1 MPSIQLVADLPGHT
15 SPAWCIT
22 FNPTRPLFATC
33 STDKTIRMYSYSLPA
48 PSSTSTSSHSQ
59 PHLPPITKLSSQT
72 SISESESQS
81 QISYHLPNLESPKP
95 QINLVSEI
103 SSGHSRTVRWISWAP
118 SGNTFASASFDSTVK
133 IWEEIGDDDDDD
145 VEEEEFSGVY
155 RNKLNDDV
163 DVDMEDL
170 DGQGDEEDVGEM
182 GEEEEKDKKEWKEW
196 ECVTTL
202 EGHESECKN
211 VGFSHDGGLLASC
224 SRDKSV
230 WVWEVQPDD
239 DFECIAVMMEH
250 NQDVK
255 CLAWHPK
262 EEILASASYD
272 STIHLMFDDPDGDW
286 CPFQKLYP
294 KLSAA
299 PLFLSLPT
307 PANLPNTS
315 ANYLNTSSPPSQDL
329 NTTTSESDKTS
340 TPSGQSSINGQ
351 TQLDH
356 SPLSALYPTEEEKA
370 AAALHIP
377 PLLED
382 ETVWCLSWSP
392 CGKYLASGGDRGGIR
407 IWTRNGSN
415 PDSQLIETLHT
426 SAHSSPCFSL
436 SWGMASKDDS
446 NNLGLLISAGGDGR
460 IIIRQITKS
469 TRSSQ
474 NISSVDQ
481 DTSRQSGISMN
492 PICAIKD
499 AHGVSDVNCVAWC
512 DRQDGRGKGMF
523 GSVGDDGGVKIWRV
537 VR

>member
-33 STDKTIRMYSYSLPA
+33 STDKTIR
-48 PSSTSTSSHSQ
+48 
-59 PHLPPITKLSSQT
+59 I
-72 SISESESQS
+72 ISESESQS

-155 RNKLNDDV
+155 RNKLNDD
-163 DVDMEDL
+163 
-170 DGQGDEEDVGEM
+170 
-182 GEEEEKDKKEWKEW
+182 EEKDKKEWKEW

-262 EEILASASYD
+262 EEVNLASASYD